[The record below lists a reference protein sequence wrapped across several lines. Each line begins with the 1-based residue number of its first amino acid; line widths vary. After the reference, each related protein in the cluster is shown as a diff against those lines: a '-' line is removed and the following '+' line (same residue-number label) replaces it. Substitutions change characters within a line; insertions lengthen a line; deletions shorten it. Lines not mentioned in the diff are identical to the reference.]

1 LPVSAPGNGKDCEN
15 ASAALAARGS
25 SAAVCFGNLREKIV
39 SVRAVDITP
48 SGALQRYYPWVVIG
62 IAFLTVGVAFGTR
75 NAFAVFLV
83 AVIEEFGWSRG
94 LASGALMLGSV
105 MWTLSAPLIGTL
117 LDRLGPRIVL
127 SGGALIMAAGF
138 VIGGFTQSIVEFYV
152 GMGVFMGVG
161 FAALPMTA
169 QATFLSNWF
178 IRKRG
183 MAIGA
188 AASGIGLGIL
198 LVVPWTQWSI
208 ATHGWRA
215 AFFILAAL
223 LALVIAPLNYFF
235 QRQRPEEMN
244 LKPDFGALPPDE
256 DRARTKAA
264 SAGGPSLKEALCSR
278 RFWAFAAG
286 VLAGAIPLHM
296 ILIHQVAAVSDAGF
310 SKEVAA
316 LGLGMIGLFT
326 APAMIGMGLLADRIG
341 RQMSYLFGSASL
353 MIGIFFLMMITD
365 TDRNWLLYIF
375 PPFVAFGFSSRQSL
389 YPTIAADL
397 FHGKSFGAIIG
408 AISLFIGAGAGIG
421 PWLGGVLHDWTGSYL
436 EAFWVAEGAAFASV
450 VFIWMAGSREHA

>member
-1 LPVSAPGNGKDCEN
+1 
-15 ASAALAARGS
+15 
-25 SAAVCFGNLREKIV
+25 V
-39 SVRAVDITP
+39 SVTEIEIVP
-48 SGALQRYYPWVVIG
+48 SRALQRYYPWVVIG
-62 IAFLTVGVAFGTR
+62 IAFLTVGVAFGAR

-83 AVIEEFGWSRG
+83 AVIEEFRWSRG
-94 LASGALMLGSV
+94 LASGALMLGSLL
-105 MWTLSAPLIGTL
+105 WTLSAPMIGVL
-117 LDRLGPRIVL
+117 LDRFGPRIVL
-127 SGGALIMAAGF
+127 PGGAILMATGF
-138 VIGGFTQSIVEFYV
+138 VISGFADSIIAFYI

-161 FAALPMTA
+161 FAALPMTS

-198 LVVPWTQWSI
+198 LVVPWTQWLI
-208 ATHGWRA
+208 TTYGWRA

-235 QRQRPEEMN
+235 QRQRPEEMH
-244 LKPDFGALPPDE
+244 LKPDFGESAPAA
-256 DRARTKAA
+256 RAKAA
-264 SAGGPSLKEALCSR
+264 SATGPSLKEALR
-278 RFWAFAAG
+278 TWRFWLFALG

-310 SKEVAA
+310 SKELAA
-316 LGLGMIGLFT
+316 FGLGLIGLFT

-341 RQMSYLFGSASL
+341 RQLSYLLGSSSL
-353 MIGIFFLMMITD
+353 MIGIFLLMLID
-365 TDRNWLLYIF
+365 AAGSGWLYYLF
-375 PPFVAFGFSSRQSL
+375 PPFIAFGFSSRQSL

-408 AISLFIGAGAGIG
+408 VVSLFIGVGAGIG
-421 PWLGGVLHDWTGSYL
+421 PWLGGLLHDWTGSYH
-436 EAFWVAEGAAFASV
+436 EAFWVAQATAFASV
-450 VFIWMAGSREHA
+450 LFIWIAARARSEPFPKG

>member
-1 LPVSAPGNGKDCEN
+1 MSIPAARSRATVFVSALRGKTM
-15 ASAALAARGS
+15 
-25 SAAVCFGNLREKIV
+25 
-39 SVRAVDITP
+39 SVTAIEATP
-48 SGALQRYYPWVVIG
+48 SRPLQRYYPWVVIL

-127 SGGALIMAAGF
+127 PGGALVMAAGF
-138 VIGGFTQSIVEFYV
+138 VISGFTHSIVEFYI

-161 FAALPMTA
+161 FAALPMTS

-198 LVVPWTQWSI
+198 LVVPWTQWLI

-215 AFFILAAL
+215 AFFTLAAL
-223 LALVIAPLNYFF
+223 LALVIAPLNFF
-235 QRQRPEEMN
+235 LQRQRPEEMN
-244 LKPDFGALPPDE
+244 LKPDFGALPPDKPVS
-256 DRARTKAA
+256 RAGGA
-264 SAGGPSLKEALCSR
+264 SADGPNLGDALRSW

-296 ILIHQVAAVSDAGF
+296 VLIHQVAAVSDAGF

-316 LGLGMIGLFT
+316 LGLGLIGLFT
-326 APAMIGMGLLADRIG
+326 APAMFGMGLLADRIG
-341 RQMSYLFGSASL
+341 RQLSYLLGSASL
-353 MIGIFFLMMITD
+353 MLGIVLLMMISD
-365 TDRNWLLYIF
+365 ASRNWLLYVY
-375 PPFVAFGFSSRQSL
+375 PPFIAFGFSSRQSL

-397 FHGKSFGAIIG
+397 FHGRSFGAIIG

-421 PWLGGVLHDWTGSYL
+421 PWLGGAIHDWTGSYL
-436 EAFWVAEGAAFASV
+436 GAFWVAQATAFASV
-450 VFIWMAGSREHA
+450 LLIWMAGSRDRG